1 MAYTQE
7 TRSVGEIKLKQT
19 YRACKKCKRLT
30 VEKNCVLHPEEITT
44 EEWFG
49 YVIVNE
55 PKFSVIGEASG
66 ITEPGKYAIKVR
78 Q

>member
-1 MAYTQE
+1 
-7 TRSVGEIKLKQT
+7 
-19 YRACKKCKRLT
+19 LT
-30 VEKNCVLHPEEITT
+30 VDKNCIYHPEEKTT

-49 YVIVNE
+49 FLMVNE
-55 PKFSVIGEASG
+55 PAHSLLAKSSG

>member
-1 MAYTQE
+1 M
-7 TRSVGEIKLKQT
+7 KQT

-30 VEKNCVLHPEEITT
+30 VDKNCVLHPEEITT

-49 YVIVNE
+49 YVIINE
-55 PKFSVIGEASG
+55 PKFSEIAKASN
-66 ITEPGKYAIKVR
+66 ITEQGKYAIKVR

>member
-1 MAYTQE
+1 
-7 TRSVGEIKLKQT
+7 VKQI

-30 VEKNCVLHPEEITT
+30 VEKNCIYHPEEKTT

-49 YVIVNE
+49 FLMVNE
-55 PKFSVIGEASG
+55 PAHSLLAKSSG